1 MVGTGPLKHT
11 YPPTIPLIPAT
22 EPESHPYLVR
32 RRLRV
37 KPAMRKEV
45 SAFVNEKAPYFIE
58 SEYFGLVVR
67 RGRTL
72 TRNDYILLEE
82 KEN

>member
-1 MVGTGPLKHT
+1 
-11 YPPTIPLIPAT
+11 
-22 EPESHPYLVR
+22 
-32 RRLRV
+32 
-37 KPAMRKEV
+37 MRKEV
-45 SAFVNEKAPYFIE
+45 KASVNEKAPYFIE

>member
-1 MVGTGPLKHT
+1 MGTGPLKHT
-11 YPPTIPLIPAT
+11 CPPSIPLIPAT
-22 EPESHPYLVR
+22 APESHPYLIC

-45 SAFVNEKAPYFIE
+45 KASVNEKAPYFIE

-67 RGRTL
+67 STWTMSPEGP
-72 TRNDYILLEE
+72 DSHP
-82 KEN
+82 

>member
-1 MVGTGPLKHT
+1 MGTGPLKHT
-11 YPPTIPLIPAT
+11 YPPSIPLIPAT
-22 EPESHPYLVR
+22 EPESHPYLIC

-67 RGRTL
+67 STWTMSPEGP
-72 TRNDYILLEE
+72 DSHP
-82 KEN
+82 